1 MKLLTAAVSLLMI
14 TGCTSFEKQVSHQNA
29 QIDMIRIQ
37 REAQLQERVAEAE
50 AKKALY
56 QALQAVAVA
65 NPDHAPAVT
74 VALAVQGLGGGEDDE
89 STPVVQ
95 LQRQQNEALE
105 YVKVLATPVLSTI
118 TALGVA
124 QISAD
129 VQKNASD
136 NAAKVQINDAQSDVA
151 IVQSV
156 AGLGTAAANSVGTQV
171 GGDYY
176 SVQDQ
181 GVIDQSV
188 TETTTT
194 ATETTVSLNTTLNYD
209 GSAMTLAELIEQL
222 QEAGASYS
230 IEVDGVAVADGE
242 GDGATL
248 LIDCTQP
255 QFSPNLD
262 C

>member
-1 MKLLTAAVSLLMI
+1 MKHLILIPLVL
-14 TGCTSFEKQVSHQNA
+14 TGCTSIEKQQSHQQA
-29 QIDMIRIQ
+29 QIDFVRIQ

-105 YVKVLATPVLSTI
+105 YVKVLATPVLSAV

-136 NAAKVQINDAQSDVA
+136 NAAKVQINDALQDA
-151 IVQSV
+151 NIVGSITD
-156 AGLGTAAANSVGTQV
+156 LGIAATNQV
-171 GGDYY
+171 GIEVTGDYY
-176 SVQDQ
+176 DLQDTATLDQ
-181 GVIDQSV
+181 STSADTDSSIDYTLTDEAWVNVGVIDNSSNDVSGDTDSNNTSGDTNTDSQNDNSVDSSDNSDNSDNSTDSSV
-188 TETTTT
+188 TD
-194 ATETTVSLNTTLNYD
+194 V
-209 GSAMTLAELIEQL
+209 
-222 QEAGASYS
+222 
-230 IEVDGVAVADGE
+230 V
-242 GDGATL
+242 
-248 LIDCTQP
+248 P
-255 QFSPNLD
+255 
-262 C
+262 